1 MCLQQLDERNHVYMR
16 QMILFVAR
24 RHLDVMAFRMC
35 MMVSGIIYA
44 FVRTTIEHCSCIDII
59 ANASALAYV

>member
-1 MCLQQLDERNHVYMR
+1 
-16 QMILFVAR
+16 MILFVAR